1 MPGCPET
8 EARTAGHRTEQV
20 RQALRMDAGAAV
32 IASPA
37 RAQRARAPA
46 GELARKGIPSRI
58 TTTAIGCTWSRMGDW
73 DPTLIAIDL
82 HMRKE
87 RNPCANAGRS

>member
-1 MPGCPET
+1 M
-8 EARTAGHRTEQV
+8 

-46 GELARKGIPSRI
+46 GELARKGIPSGM
-58 TTTAIGCTWSRMGDW
+58 TTTAIGCTFGKMVNQ
-73 DPTLIAIDL
+73 DPNLIVIGL
-82 HMRKE
+82 HLRRE
-87 RNPCANAGRS
+87 

>member
-1 MPGCPET
+1 
-8 EARTAGHRTEQV
+8 V

-46 GELARKGIPSRI
+46 GELARKGIPSRM
-58 TTTAIGCTWSRMGDW
+58 TTTAIGCTFGKMVNQ
-73 DPTLIAIDL
+73 DPNLIVIGL
-82 HMRKE
+82 HLRKE
-87 RNPCANAGRS
+87 